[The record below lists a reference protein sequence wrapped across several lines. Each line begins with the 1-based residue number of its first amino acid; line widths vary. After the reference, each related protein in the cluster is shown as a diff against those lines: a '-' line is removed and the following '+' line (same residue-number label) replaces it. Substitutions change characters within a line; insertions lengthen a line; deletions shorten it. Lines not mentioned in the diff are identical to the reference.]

1 VRGLLPRVPFNPSAT
16 RFKEPGTPVANGGAV
31 IKQLFPGARI
41 TQTTRAAGSV
51 LGQKNPDS
59 YHVKTAAAVDIAPIP
74 GMTFADYVGSIQ
86 QAGYRV
92 IEGRDEVNDPV
103 SYATG
108 PHWHVVIGR
117 G

>member
-1 VRGLLPRVPFNPSAT
+1 VRGLLPRITFNPSAT

-31 IKQLFPGARI
+31 VKQLFPGARI
-41 TQTTRAAGSV
+41 TQTTRPAGSA
-51 LGQKNPDS
+51 LGQKNPGS
-59 YHVKTAAAVDIAPIP
+59 YHVGTNAAVDIAPIP
-74 GMTFADYVGSIQ
+74 GMTFPEYVASIQ
-86 QAGYRV
+86 SAGYRV